1 MFTKKGKDKPASPFL
16 PPGENPII
24 PPKGR
29 KVGRSRPNR
38 KIKTRKLQTPTQA
51 EARKASRMR
60 GIVFASALVV
70 IGILALLI
78 TSSSGKQASY
88 TVYESKTYIPAGAH
102 ISASEMRAVI
112 LHSPVPHASGIGSI
126 VHSVPITPI
135 YGGELMQS
143 PMLTSVKS
151 VPAGD
156 VLIGTSLAANHVPN
170 STLYAGEKVEIYYS
184 GTQASTGS
192 PVFNPGQAIGT
203 AVVVSTTPASSSNS
217 NVEVDLAVPNK
228 IAGEVAMNVANSS
241 VAIGLL

>member
-1 MFTKKGKDKPASPFL
+1 VFTKKTKGKQASPFL
-16 PPGENPII
+16 PPGENPIV
-24 PPKGR
+24 PPKA
-29 KVGRSRPNR
+29 KKLGRSRANR

-78 TSSSGKQASY
+78 TSSSGKQATY

-102 ISASEMRAVI
+102 ISASELRAVT
-112 LHSPVPHASGIGSI
+112 LHSPVPNASGLTTIVRSVSI
-126 VHSVPITPI
+126 IPI

-156 VLIGTSLAANHVPN
+156 VLIGTSLSSNHVPN
-170 STLYAGEKVEIYYS
+170 SPLYSGEKVNIYYS

-192 PVFNPGQAIGT
+192 PAFNPGQTIGQ
-203 AVVVSTTPASSSNS
+203 AVVVSATPATSSNS
-217 NVEVDLAVPNK
+217 NVEVDLAVPTK
-228 IAGEVAMNVANSS
+228 IAGTVALSVANGS
-241 VAIGLL
+241 VAIGLI